1 MWGMEKGKH
10 YLSGRRF
17 RLITNHKAITYYH
30 TKDDFGNARISHWY
44 EKLRHYNF
52 YVIYKKGE
60 EMTAP
65 DALSR
70 AFIVSKRVRKA
81 RSKSLDNSER
91 DENILKYHAQVNHRK
106 TILLDLKEQGIE
118 LSAPEL
124 AKVLGKCRTC
134 LERDDKYVNS
144 STYVETSEPGEK

>member
-1 MWGMEKGKH
+1 
-10 YLSGRRF
+10 
-17 RLITNHKAITYYH
+17 
-30 TKDDFGNARISHWY
+30 
-44 EKLRHYNF
+44 
-52 YVIYKKGE
+52 
-60 EMTAP
+60 MTAP